1 MWACRTNGAERKEAT
16 LARGSVVG
24 VERGKRRFERVIE
37 VPLPDAATRELM
49 LRCELVAILPEPVAT
64 FRLLPRHVA
73 GASS

>member
-37 VPLPDAATRELM
+37 VPLPDAATHLSILYLQGSINELQTIVHM
-49 LRCELVAILPEPVAT
+49 KHL
-64 FRLLPRHVA
+64 
-73 GASS
+73 